1 MYVHLRPMAKF
12 TRVTQWK
19 IPLETYLVH
28 LNPFQEKS
36 RSAILENSV
45 SDLNSKLTQTL
56 AELTEC
62 EESVVKLKTVAEAHE
77 AELSKV

>member
-1 MYVHLRPMAKF
+1 M
-12 TRVTQWK
+12 K
-19 IPLETYLVH
+19 IPPLKTHSLP

-56 AELTEC
+56 AELTVC
-62 EESVVKLKTVAEAHE
+62 EDSVVKLKNLAEAHE
-77 AELSKV
+77 AELSKVEFT